1 MDGWWLSLGVFGVV
15 FYSFVKLHFGLKQ
28 VRQLSEIGDEIPPD
42 APKVSIVFSAL
53 NEGATIEPAL
63 RSLMALDYPRLEL
76 IAIDDRS
83 TDDTGAILDRLAE
96 EDPRLHVI
104 HITELPAGWLG
115 KNHALQRG
123 AEAAGGDYLLF
134 TDADVIFEPRALR
147 RAVAY
152 CEAHRLDHLVVMAE
166 FLTDDPL
173 LASLLLNFLSF
184 GFAMHPMWKL
194 RQSTDVYLGMGAFNM
209 VRAASYRQTGGHVPL
224 RLEVVDDIM
233 LGKQMK
239 DHGLRQDGLLGLKT
253 VSLVW
258 YRDAGELMRGLEKNS
273 FAMVDY
279 SLLRLVAATVAVVLA
294 RYWPIAG
301 LFVTSGAAWW
311 LNLGSVVANLLIHVD
326 LVRITRFGPRCFWW
340 WLFTPAIMMAI
351 IWRGVILTLRR
362 GGVNW
367 RGTAYALEDLK
378 RARLGGA

>member
-1 MDGWWLSLGVFGVV
+1 MDGWWLSLGVFAVV
-15 FYSFVKLHFGLKQ
+15 FYSFVTLHFGLKR

-42 APKVSIVFSAL
+42 APTVSIIFSAL
-53 NEGATIEPAL
+53 NEAASIEPAL
-63 RSLMALDYPRLEL
+63 RSLLALDYPRLEL

-83 TDDTGAILDRLAE
+83 TDDTGAILDRLAL
-96 EDPRLHVI
+96 EDARLRVI
-104 HITELPAGWLG
+104 HVTELPAGWLG

-123 AEAAGGDYLLF
+123 AEAASGDYLLF
-134 TDADVIFEPRALR
+134 TDADVMFEPRALR
-147 RAVAY
+147 RAVSY
-152 CEAHRLDHLVVMAE
+152 CEEHRLDHLVVMAE

-194 RQSTDVYLGMGAFNM
+194 RTSTDVYIGMGAFNM
-209 VRAASYRQTGGHVPL
+209 VRAASYRQTGGHEPL

-258 YRDAGELMRGLEKNS
+258 YRNAGELMRGLEKNS

-279 SLLRLVAATVAVVLA
+279 SMARLVGATVAVALA
-294 RYWPIAG
+294 RYWPLAG
-301 LFVTSGAAWW
+301 LFVTSGPAWW

-326 LVRITRFGPRCFWW
+326 LIRLTQFSRRCFWW

-351 IWRGVILTLRR
+351 IWRGVILTRRR

-367 RGTAYALEDLK
+367 RGTVYPLEDLK
-378 RARLGGA
+378 RARVG